1 VKAHK
6 QKMVVSQRL
15 PTFMDVAGEGGENV
29 LHTDR
34 QVAAND
40 VKLLDECGANELSWM
55 RLACPCA
62 GHFLHLL
69 RLRP

>member
-1 VKAHK
+1 MKAHK
-6 QKMVVSQRL
+6 QKIVVSQRP

-40 VKLLDECGANELSWM
+40 VKLLDERGANKLSWTRWM
-55 RLACPCA
+55 LSGQSERGPRSLM
-62 GHFLHLL
+62 
-69 RLRP
+69 